1 MRTVAAQDSRQLS
14 SARSLYRAIC
24 ALSLECAVDADL
36 IRHKLEMEIEEAGW
50 SLIAPHF
57 ARDVLVLCGDELP
70 LLDAAVAMA
79 LNDAAT
85 VGSWLASGALRKAND
100 TDAMVFADG
109 SPRFRFL
116 IVAPFVLA
124 NVLPAETSEC

>member
-1 MRTVAAQDSRQLS
+1 M
-14 SARSLYRAIC
+14 
-24 ALSLECAVDADL
+24 DADL
-36 IRHKLEMEIEEAGW
+36 IRHKLDMEIEEAGW
-50 SLIAPHF
+50 TLIAPHF

-79 LNDAAT
+79 LNETAK

-100 TDAMVFADG
+100 TDALAFAAG

-124 NVLPAETSEC
+124 NVLPPEMPEC